1 MNQVPSSDDGQ
12 LVLSEAFHVHAERP
26 GECYTEEW
34 ADYLYEV
41 DRFSQ
46 TFWVIAE
53 EMAQLNDF
61 CVLCLHAAR
70 SQRDWLVAE
79 LGRLRTGEKRVVTDL
94 GDFTGEAI
102 LVMEEQEPV
111 WQDTCEFLTSAM
123 CLVMLLAFAE
133 RSLKAICET
142 IAGPG
147 GCGKRK
153 SSESKISAYLRSI
166 GALCDTRL
174 AESGRGMEILEEC
187 RRTRNAFAHG
197 DWDEVRDGTSSVD
210 LRAAFGAISTL
221 LFEIEEALW
230 ATVWS
235 ETGAA

>member
-1 MNQVPSSDDGQ
+1 MDQVPSSDDGQ
-12 LVLSEAFHVHAERP
+12 LMLSEAFHVHAERP
-26 GECYTEEW
+26 GESYTEGW

-46 TFWVIAE
+46 PFWTIAE
-53 EMAQLNDF
+53 EMTQLNDF
-61 CVLCLHAAR
+61 CVLCLYAAR
-70 SQRDWLVAE
+70 SQRDRLVKE
-79 LGRLRTGEKRVVTDL
+79 LDRLRTGEGRFVTDL

-102 LVMEEQEPV
+102 LVLGEQEPA

-147 GCGKRK
+147 GCGERK
-153 SSESKISAYLRSI
+153 SSESKISACLQSI
-166 GALCDTRL
+166 GAVCDTRL
-174 AESGRGMEILEEC
+174 AEGGRGMEIIEQC

-197 DWDEVRDGTSSVD
+197 DWDGVRDGTSNVD
-210 LRAAFGAISTL
+210 LRAAFGAISKL